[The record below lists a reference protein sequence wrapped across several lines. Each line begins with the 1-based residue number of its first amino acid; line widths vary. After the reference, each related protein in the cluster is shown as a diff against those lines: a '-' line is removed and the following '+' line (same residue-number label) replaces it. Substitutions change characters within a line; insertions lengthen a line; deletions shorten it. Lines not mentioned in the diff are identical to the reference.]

1 MEKLCVVKRADTP
14 MKKILG
20 VVMIA
25 IGILF
30 AVAAILFGQPYF
42 FLGTPIFIIIYV
54 LNFNHAEISFD
65 YTFFGSEFKI
75 ARIKGDNRRKLLHM
89 INIENIRMITRA
101 DDPALYN
108 AEHESG
114 VIKRDYT
121 SLTEGAKIYKMVF
134 TDEGKTFVVSIEPSE
149 DFLNDLAEAFP
160 KIVTK

>member
-1 MEKLCVVKRADTP
+1 MEKLCVVKRADSAS
-14 MKKILG
+14 KKILG
-20 VVMIA
+20 MIVIA
-25 IGILF
+25 L
-30 AVAAILFGQPYF
+30 AVIFTLAACLFGQPYF
-42 FLGTPIFIIIYV
+42 LIGAPVFIIIYIY
-54 LNFNHAEISFD
+54 NFNHAEISFD
-65 YTFFGSEFKI
+65 YTFFGSDFKI

-89 INIENIRMITRA
+89 INVENIRMITRA

>member
-1 MEKLCVVKRADTP
+1 MERLCVVKRADTP

-89 INIENIRMITRA
+89 INVENIRMITRA

-108 AEHESG
+108 AEHENG
-114 VIKRDYT
+114 VVKKDYT
-121 SLTEGAKIYKMVF
+121 SQAEGAKIYKMVF
-134 TDEGKTFVVSIEPSE
+134 TEEGKTIVASIEPSE
-149 DFLNDLAEAFP
+149 AFLNDLAEAFP